1 MDTVMPAGQNIIQ
14 TKNKKIERSKS
25 GISPKGRQRKMR

>member
-14 TKNKKIERSKS
+14 TKNKKIEIYQKVAYLRRDDKE
-25 GISPKGRQRKMR
+25 K